1 MSDEVFD
8 LHQGWNSLTGE
19 VLYAYMEGGPPEKE
33 LAFYERRIRENGGA
47 ALDQACGTG
56 RHLFPLLALGLEVHG
71 ADISAD
77 VLHFARKAAEAQKVQ
92 PTLYHQRMEE
102 CDIPH
107 QYGTIYIANGT
118 FQIITDRNQAI
129 ATLERFHNHLTPGG
143 DLAPGGQLLIE
154 LSIPPEVAQGPT
166 CQDAEHPIRWGP
178 VARRGAEGE
187 IATTL
192 WSESVDLFEQVLV
205 SKRRCDLYVDGKC
218 VRSEVHAHS
227 MRWYFHYEFIMMLE
241 RAGFVDITTYGDN
254 TDHPATQDSKW
265 VVYGARRPSA

>member
-8 LHQGWNSLTGE
+8 LHQGWNSLTAE
-19 VLYAYMEGGPPEKE
+19 VMYAYMKGTPESE
-33 LAFYERRIRENGGA
+33 LAFYERRIRENGGP

-56 RHLFPLLALGLEVHG
+56 RHLFPLLARGLEVHG

-77 VLHFARKAAEAQKVQ
+77 ALHFARKEVEAQKVQ

-107 QYGTIYIANGT
+107 QYGTISVARGT
-118 FQIITDRNQAI
+118 FQIITDRNEAI
-129 ATLERFHNHLTPGG
+129 ATLERFRNHL
-143 DLAPGGQLLIE
+143 ARGGQLLIE
-154 LSIPPEVAQGPT
+154 LIVRPEVTQGSA
-166 CQDAEHPIRWGP
+166 CQDAEHPKRWGP

-241 RAGFVDITTYGDN
+241 RAGFVDVRTYGDN
-254 TDHPATQDSKW
+254 TDSPATQDSKF
-265 VVYGARRPSA
+265 VVYGARRPSE